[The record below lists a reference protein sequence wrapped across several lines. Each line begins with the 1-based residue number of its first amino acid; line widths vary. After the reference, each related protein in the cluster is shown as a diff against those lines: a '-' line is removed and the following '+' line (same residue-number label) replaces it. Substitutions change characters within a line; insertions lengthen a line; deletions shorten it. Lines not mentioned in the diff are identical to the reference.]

1 MRTQLLTVA
10 FCCTAVL
17 VSGCGRSEPESVPP
31 AEATAKT
38 PSIPQNN
45 PMTLTGCLRAGEAT
59 DTFVL
64 TTAQTEASAETATYQ
79 LTAAQGV
86 NLRDHIGRQVEVS
99 GVVRAEQEIATAS
112 PSRPAANADD
122 QKATGTAGTPTVQ
135 TRTQLQVRQMDV
147 NSVKPTGDKCEVK

>member
-10 FCCTAVL
+10 FCCTAML
-17 VSGCGRSEPESVPP
+17 GSGCGRNEPESVPP

-38 PSIPQNN
+38 GAIPQNN

-64 TTAQTEASAETATYQ
+64 TTAQTQASAETATYH
-79 LTAAQGV
+79 LTGAQGV

-99 GVVRAEQEIATAS
+99 GVVRSEQEVATAS
-112 PSRPAANADD
+112 PSRPAAND
-122 QKATGTAGTPTVQ
+122 KATGTAGTPTVQ
-135 TRTQLQVRQMDV
+135 TRTQLQVRQLDV
-147 NSVKPTGDKCEVK
+147 KSVKATGDKCE